1 MQKVNKKNFKKALSN
16 FATGV
21 TIVSINYKN
30 DYIGKTVNS
39 FSSVSLNPPLV
50 LFSLDKKSS
59 SLNKFLKSKN
69 IGINILQKKQKKLS
83 LHFSKKN
90 SQWDNIPFYNSNKK
104 IPLIID
110 ALVNLDC
117 SLIKKFD
124 VGDHYIF
131 ICKINY
137 LKINDSKKPMIYF
150 KNKYL

>member
-1 MQKVNKKNFKKALSN
+1 MQKVNNKNFKKALSN

-83 LHFSKKN
+83 LHFSKYWKS
-90 SQWDNIPFYNSNKK
+90 SQRLGHPF
-104 IPLIID
+104 
-110 ALVNLDC
+110 LV
-117 SLIKKFD
+117 S
-124 VGDHYIF
+124 
-131 ICKINY
+131 
-137 LKINDSKKPMIYF
+137 
-150 KNKYL
+150 